1 MTVSALLRKK
11 AERIVQELSEAGH
24 EALFAGGCVRDMLRG
39 EEPHDY
45 DVATDATPDEVQ
57 ALFERTVP
65 VGRQFGVVLVLLGD
79 DQFEVATFRAESG
92 YSDGRHPDD
101 VEFADAR
108 ADALRRDFTI
118 NGLFYDPLSE
128 TLIDYVGGEADIEA
142 GVVRAVGE
150 PAARFAEDALRMM
163 RAVRFT
169 ARFGY
174 RLAPATDAALEP
186 HAADIAKVSGERL
199 REELGRI
206 LTGPN
211 RGDAL
216 ELLRTTGLLRVV
228 LPEVEAM
235 HGCGQPDEFHPE
247 GDVFAHTRRCL
258 DELRE
263 PSVPLAFGTLLHD
276 VGKPLTRREAD
287 RVRFN
292 QHDKVGAQVARD
304 ICRRLRFSS
313 ADTAHIVDLVAQHMR
328 FMAVRDMRESRLKR
342 LLRSPYIDDHLELHR
357 VDCVASHGDLSN
369 YDFCRQTK
377 EALRDEEIRPPRLL
391 TGDDLIDMGY
401 APGPIFSEILERVE
415 DAQLEGEVETRDQA
429 LALVR
434 REFPRLRD
442 ARTH

>member
-1 MTVSALLRKK
+1 MSALLRKK
-11 AERIVQELSEAGH
+11 AERIVQELSDAGH

-57 ALFERTVP
+57 GLFERTVP

-79 DQFEVATFRAESG
+79 DQFEVATFRAEAG

-101 VEFADAR
+101 VVFADAR

-118 NGLFYDPLSE
+118 NGLFYDPLAE

-142 GVVRAVGE
+142 GVVRAIGD
-150 PAARFAEDALRMM
+150 PAERFAEDALRMM

-174 RLAPATDAALEP
+174 RLEPATRTALEAR
-186 HAADIAKVSGERL
+186 AADIAKVSGERL

-235 HGCGQPDEFHPE
+235 AGCEQPDEFHPE
-247 GDVFAHTRRCL
+247 GDVFTHTCLCL

-263 PSVPLAFGTLLHD
+263 PSVPLAVGTLLHD

-313 ADTAHIVDLVAQHMR
+313 ADTAHIVDLVAKHMR
-328 FMAVRDMRESRLKR
+328 FMAVREMRESRLKR
-342 LLRSPYIDDHLELHR
+342 LLRNPYIDDHLELHR
-357 VDCVASHGDLSN
+357 VDCVASHGDLGN
-369 YDFCRQTK
+369 YDFCRQKK
-377 EALRDEEIRPPRLL
+377 EGLKDEEIRPPRLL

-401 APGPIFSEILERVE
+401 APGPLFSEILERVE
-415 DAQLEGEVETRDQA
+415 DAQLEGEVESKDEAT
-429 LALVR
+429 ALVH

-442 ARTH
+442 TRAR